1 MSDPLIEK
9 SPLFVSWKDPVSG
22 VESFLLDRRAAPLQ
36 QSFYFTIDSFACG
49 GRYLWFYGA
58 FPPGADAYYGRQLAV
73 ADLEEGEV
81 RLYPETQFTDAS
93 PGVDLET
100 GEAYWTTAL
109 GLYKRGPRP
118 EDAVVQ
124 VNTFPAEL
132 ARNRRPLR
140 IATHLTRSADGKS
153 FAIDAT
159 LGRDWF
165 LGDMPVNGEPFR
177 LWQKLDR
184 GYNHAQF
191 SPVDPDLILVAQD
204 GWHDCATG
212 EKCEAEDRI
221 WLIRRGGEAYSLF
234 PDSPS
239 NVRGHEWWGAD
250 GRHVWYIHYGQ
261 GVARVP
267 TEGGEA
273 EIVWPF
279 EKVSHAHV
287 DAAEK
292 YIVGDAVPHDLS
304 ESRVAFL
311 NRETDQAV
319 DIVSHLPYPE
329 PVMSSWKSKYHV
341 HPHPRFC
348 LEDRYIVY
356 TTTVRGVVDVAVT
369 PVASLI
375 ERTGG

>member
-1 MSDPLIEK
+1 
-9 SPLFVSWKDPVSG
+9 
-22 VESFLLDRRAAPLQ
+22 
-36 QSFYFTIDSFACG
+36 
-49 GRYLWFYGA
+49 
-58 FPPGADAYYGRQLAV
+58 LAT
-73 ADLEEGEV
+73 GEV
-81 RLYPETQFTDAS
+81 
-93 PGVDLET
+93 
-100 GEAYWTTAL
+100 YWTTML

-118 EDAVVQ
+118 EDETVP
-124 VNTFPAEL
+124 VNAFPAEL

-140 IATHLTRSADGKS
+140 IATHLTRSADGAS

-159 LGRDWF
+159 LGREWF
-165 LGDMPVNGEPFR
+165 LGDMPVDGGPFR

-191 SPVDPDLILVAQD
+191 SPTDPDLILVAQD

-234 PDSPS
+234 PNAPS
-239 NVRGHEWWGAD
+239 NDRGHEWWGAD
-250 GRHVWYIHYGQ
+250 GRNVWYIHYGK

-267 TEGGEA
+267 TEGGEV

-292 YIVGDAVPHDLS
+292 YIVGDAIPHDLT

-311 NRETDQAV
+311 NRETGRSI

-348 LEDRYIVY
+348 VEDRYIVY

-369 PVASLI
+369 PVAALVAQ
-375 ERTGG
+375 TQP